1 MIMTSKMYNH
11 KEPWKNYPV
20 SMLYNIA
27 EPDKAYDKCHHLLNL
42 FKSNETSHFCQM
54 DQPIFVFFS
63 FLFKFNRISCKQT
76 VENLI
81 RHDSLW
87 RLILA
92 CTTCLCPTKK
102 NASIIWVKYFC
113 CICYSHQLYYFFIEL
128 DND

>member
-1 MIMTSKMYNH
+1 MTSKMYNH
-11 KEPWKNYPV
+11 KEPWKNCSV

-42 FKSNETSHFCQM
+42 FKSNETSNLCQM
-54 DQPIFVFFS
+54 DESIFVFRVFGCCFFHS
-63 FLFKFNRISCKQT
+63 YSNFNRISCTQT

-81 RHDSLW
+81 RHGSLW

-102 NASIIWVKYFC
+102 TLV
-113 CICYSHQLYYFFIEL
+113 
-128 DND
+128 